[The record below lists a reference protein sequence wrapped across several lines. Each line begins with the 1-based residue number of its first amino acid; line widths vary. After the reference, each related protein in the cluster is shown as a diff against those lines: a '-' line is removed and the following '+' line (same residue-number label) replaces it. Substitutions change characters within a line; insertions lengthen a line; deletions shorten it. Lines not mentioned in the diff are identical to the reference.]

1 MENLKTAVWIAH
13 SLFERG
19 KASGSSANMS
29 FKEKD
34 RIYITGS
41 GTCFGTLKEEDFSV
55 LTLDG
60 EWISG
65 PKPSKEFPLHKM
77 MYEKART
84 SRLSFIHTAFTQ
96 PFGLVPYMKTAQ
108 TASPSTPLT

>member
-19 KASGSSANMS
+19 KATGSSANMS

-41 GTCFGTLKEEDFSV
+41 GTLV
-55 LTLDG
+55 L
-60 EWISG
+60 
-65 PKPSKEFPLHKM
+65 
-77 MYEKART
+77 
-84 SRLSFIHTAFTQ
+84 
-96 PFGLVPYMKTAQ
+96 
-108 TASPSTPLT
+108 

>member
-19 KASGSSANMS
+19 KASGSPANMS

-34 RIYITGS
+34 LIYITGS

-55 LTLDG
+55 LSLDG

-65 PKPSKEFPLHKM
+65 PKPSKEFPLHQM
-77 MYEKART
+77 MYEKVR
-84 SRLSFIHTAFTQ
+84 
-96 PFGLVPYMKTAQ
+96 
-108 TASPSTPLT
+108 